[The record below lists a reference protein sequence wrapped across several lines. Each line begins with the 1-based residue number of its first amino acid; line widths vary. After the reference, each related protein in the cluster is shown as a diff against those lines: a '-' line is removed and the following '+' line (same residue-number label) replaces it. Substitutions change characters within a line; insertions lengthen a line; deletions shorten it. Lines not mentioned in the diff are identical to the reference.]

1 MFAFQLWREFKLSIA
16 EILAV
21 FPEWNTVF
29 CDISILVL
37 SWIKKEDI
45 LKKADFLG
53 WTIKVIEI
61 LSFWDD
67 INNILK
73 ENLIPKN
80 YTWKFN
86 YSINIFWNNWLKIK
100 ELLKTSKEIVKN
112 TWLNPRFVNKDFKN
126 ISSTIIIKEWLVKK
140 ETDTNILFFNNLY
153 SFWRTIFVQNIYSYS
168 NRDFSKTR
176 DMNIWMLPPKL
187 AQMMINIWKKDKEII
202 SLYDPFVWL
211 WTVLIEWILMWIKE
225 IYWSDINKNMI
236 ETSSKNLEDI
246 KWKYNFNYNIFNQ
259 NAKYISEFK
268 DLNKIDLIITEWY
281 LWEVMTKNNIS
292 IDRIN
297 KQKEKLQDLYNWFFE
312 WLRLWWFKWNIV
324 ISFPFW
330 DVKWKF
336 LFFNEIY
343 DIIEKYCVINEIL
356 EENKTN
362 FKPTNKWSLLYKR
375 DSQLVWREIFSLLI
389 K

>member
-16 EILAV
+16 EILSV

-29 CDISILVL
+29 CDMSILVL

-53 WTIKVIEI
+53 WTIKIIEI
-61 LSFWDD
+61 LSSWDD
-67 INNILK
+67 INNILE

-112 TWLNPRFVNKDFKN
+112 AWLNPRFVNKDFKN

-153 SFWRTIFVQNIYSYS
+153 NFWRTIFVQNIYSYS

-236 ETSSKNLEDI
+236 ETSSKNLGDI

-268 DLNKIDLIITEWY
+268 DLNKIDLVITEWY

-312 WLRLWWFKWNIV
+312 WLKLWWFKWNIV

-330 DVKWKF
+330 DLKWKF

-343 DIIEKYCVINEIL
+343 DIIKKYCVINEIL